1 MKTQPKIILAVVAA
15 LLLAG
20 AYFTVLSDKA
30 SAPAVGELTS
40 IKGDKVSLD
49 QLKGKVVLVNFW
61 ATTCSGCIAEMPA
74 LIETHNKYHSQGFET
89 IAVAM
94 SYDPPNYVLAYN
106 EKNKLPFFVTLD
118 VKGDLAKAFNEVALT
133 PTTYV
138 IDKQGRIIQRTV
150 GEPDFA
156 KLHALIEKE
165 LKA

>member
-1 MKTQPKIILAVVAA
+1 MKTQPKIILSVFAA
-15 LLLAG
+15 LVLAG
-20 AYFTVLSDKA
+20 AYFATLTDKA
-30 SAPAVGELTS
+30 AAPSVGELTS
-40 IKGDKVSLD
+40 IKGAKTSLA

-74 LIETHNKYHSQGFET
+74 LIQTHNKYHDQGFET

-94 SYDPPNYVLAYN
+94 SYDPPNYVLNYS
-106 EKNKLPFFVTLD
+106 EQNKLPFFVTLD
-118 VKGDLAKAFNEVALT
+118 IKGDLAKAFNQVALT